1 MVTGA
6 RHAEKKTILCREAS
20 QKIKHWSAGDTGWH
34 TVLRHISVNKKIKLK
49 WQSYSPVTA
58 IEFLRSGVE
67 SAAWHVDGRVRIQC
81 KQHKSMDLVCLVPT
95 MQVLKMFFLA
105 QIRFSR
111 TRTQPEPRWPCVHFY
126 RNVPERMHTKLPVE
140 NGGLCNLRLQKQ
152 NLLNQ

>member
-1 MVTGA
+1 MTGA
-6 RHAEKKTILCREAS
+6 RHAGKKTILCRES

-58 IEFLRSGVE
+58 IEFWRSGVE

-95 MQVLKMFFLA
+95 MQVLKMFFSA

-126 RNVPERMHTKLPVE
+126 QNVPERMHTKLPVE
-140 NGGLCNLRLQKQ
+140 NGGLCNLRLHKQ